1 MNSKQR
7 EILNVAHKWPKS
19 YVNYNGHNLE
29 PVSIFISN
37 SGVTGK
43 AHFVRVVHNAISK
56 TLLYHFKDPENLE
69 FFLLGLT
76 GVSAVNI
83 VGIYFHSG
91 LGTTP

>member
-1 MNSKQR
+1 M
-7 EILNVAHKWPKS
+7 
-19 YVNYNGHNLE
+19 Y
-29 PVSIFISN
+29 IFISN

-43 AHFVRVVHNAISK
+43 AHLVRVVHNVISK
-56 TLLYHFKDPENLE
+56 TLLYHFKDPENLD

-76 GVSAVNI
+76 GLSAVNI